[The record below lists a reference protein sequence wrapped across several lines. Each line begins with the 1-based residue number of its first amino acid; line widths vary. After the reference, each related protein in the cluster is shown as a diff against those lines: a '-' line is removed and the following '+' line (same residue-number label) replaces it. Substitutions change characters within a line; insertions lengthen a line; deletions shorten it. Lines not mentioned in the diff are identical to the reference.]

1 MCSAQAKWVTVG
13 IQRGQNCCKQPAPS
27 HSLWQRLALPIPVMG
42 PQDSPQGQER
52 PSHLPSSQQPFLR
65 TFRAKHLKKIIFY
78 TRETGWNHKQRKIP
92 RDRTASQTNS
102 LDLGT
107 RTISILYAERKTF
120 YNLTKKLHKQHCPL
134 CWFLFLK
141 GLFWK

>member
-1 MCSAQAKWVTVG
+1 MCSAQAKWVTVA
-13 IQRGQNCCKQPAPS
+13 IQRGQELLQAACPISFALAKISPTYPCHGASGQPPGAREAIPFT
-27 HSLWQRLALPIPVMG
+27 QLPTTIPKNF
-42 PQDSPQGQER
+42 Q
-52 PSHLPSSQQPFLR
+52 SQ
-65 TFRAKHLKKIIFY
+65 TFKKIIFY

-120 YNLTKKLHKQHCPL
+120 YNLTKKLHKQHYPL